1 MGVAGS
7 AGKHGGLFLHL
18 GGVDG
23 RVELLKEA
31 ELVEDLLAASHGLA
45 FFFLLVL
52 VDHGLSGEFG
62 LGLGSEDDRRDDL
75 FLLWLSHYNCYLGLC
90 SMVDFILPRLL
101 RIEVAFGLSV
111 AIGAVREGIIGIV
124 AFDCPGFWHF

>member
-1 MGVAGS
+1 M
-7 AGKHGGLFLHL
+7 

-75 FLLWLSHYNCYLGLC
+75 FLLWLSHYIFYLGLC
-90 SMVDFILPRLL
+90 SMVDLILPRLL
-101 RIEVAFGLSV
+101 RIEVAFRLGV
-111 AIGAVREGIIGIV
+111 AIRAVGEGIIGIV
-124 AFDCPGFWHF
+124 TFDCPGFWHF